1 MKTTTF
7 LSCFFS
13 CLLFFLACSDGSETT
28 EIPST
33 EEPAT
38 IPAPE
43 RAQPVFDGLDAS
55 STKPSP
61 DGEASDEDTEVAES
75 TEDTETAIEDP
86 DSSPLEEAADGESL
100 SDGKDSDNGSG
111 TEPLDGFVDEDGD
124 EPLPEEG
131 DGFEEEEESSGETT
145 VITAASCF
153 SDIASPDVEAPDY
166 DQFEGLVVGSH
177 CKGSNHQDI
186 QGVEKIVVIGDSITQ
201 GSPNDI
207 HPTCIDTAHFYRNLL
222 AEWLA
227 GEFGVDQGNL
237 FDWGSWK
244 TYNCAYNGTAALT
257 HSGDFSNCSKWGA
270 KTDDLIEGGN
280 QLPDCL
286 DDFPDFGS
294 EKTTLFFFTIG
305 GNDVGSINQAG
316 FEASPEEVA
325 AGYPEAWALAQSTIV
340 YLEEAVA
347 WLKDPANFPNG
358 SYVVFGTI
366 TNSPTPPET
375 PKRVSP
381 RRSMFRLSDRSNS
394 RIGD

>member
-1 MKTTTF
+1 M
-7 LSCFFS
+7 
-13 CLLFFLACSDGSETT
+13 
-28 EIPST
+28 
-33 EEPAT
+33 
-38 IPAPE
+38 
-43 RAQPVFDGLDAS
+43 
-55 STKPSP
+55 
-61 DGEASDEDTEVAES
+61 
-75 TEDTETAIEDP
+75 
-86 DSSPLEEAADGESL
+86 
-100 SDGKDSDNGSG
+100 
-111 TEPLDGFVDEDGD
+111 
-124 EPLPEEG
+124 
-131 DGFEEEEESSGETT
+131 
-145 VITAASCF
+145 ITAASCF

-244 TYNCAYNGTAALT
+244 TYNCAYNGTQPLPTPGISPTAANGEPRPMT
-257 HSGDFSNCSKWGA
+257 SSKGA
-270 KTDDLIEGGN
+270 INFQTAWMIL
-280 QLPDCL
+280 
-286 DDFPDFGS
+286 PDFGS

-358 SYVVFGTI
+358 SYVVFGTPYEF
-366 TNSPTPPET
+366 TDATGDTEACEPEAIDV
-375 PKRVSP
+375 PLIGPIKP
-381 RRSMFRLSDRSNS
+381 RIWGLIWQKSQGLAPGRIRLSSS
-394 RIGD
+394 RL